1 MNTRSGA
8 SRPRETARTTPAMLC
23 DSWVTPAVGRPDWP
37 AKITIAR
44 AQSMPAASSQAMSRC
59 AMSMPVR

>member
-1 MNTRSGA
+1 
-8 SRPRETARTTPAMLC
+8 MLC
-23 DSWVTPAVGRPDWP
+23 DSCVTPAVGRPDWP

-44 AQSMPAASSQAMSRC
+44 SQSMPTASSQVMSRC